1 MIALL
6 ILTAV
11 ALGLIAFQ
19 IGGVQ
24 RPTAGLTPRIET
36 LPPAPAQTVTYLVS
50 ARPLPA
56 GTLAR
61 SEDFTVRTVTASQLP
76 SDAVI
81 DTPNTRLDLRGSLV
95 RRYLET
101 GTPIRAADVMRPRER
116 GFLAAVLPPGT
127 RAVSIGVDPVSGVSG
142 LIWPGDTV
150 DVSLTQE
157 FPPSRP
163 RRDGSSPAKRC

>member
-1 MIALL
+1 MSLRVVMIALL

-56 GTLAR
+56 GTLPDPKT
-61 SEDFTVRTVTASQLP
+61 S
-76 SDAVI
+76 
-81 DTPNTRLDLRGSLV
+81 
-95 RRYLET
+95 RYV
-101 GTPIRAADVMRPRER
+101 P
-116 GFLAAVLPPGT
+116 
-127 RAVSIGVDPVSGVSG
+127 
-142 LIWPGDTV
+142 
-150 DVSLTQE
+150 
-157 FPPSRP
+157 
-163 RRDGSSPAKRC
+163 